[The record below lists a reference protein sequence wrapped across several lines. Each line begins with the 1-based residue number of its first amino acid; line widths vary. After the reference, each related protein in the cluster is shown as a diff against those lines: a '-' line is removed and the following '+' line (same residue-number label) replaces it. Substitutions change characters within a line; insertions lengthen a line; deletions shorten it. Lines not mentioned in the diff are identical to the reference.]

1 MLRTFPNRRRL
12 VATIVLALLMVRIV
26 RAGEPLQEAPVTPAD
41 REHWSFAPL
50 TRPKLPQV
58 KDDGKWERSA
68 IDQFVLAKLEEK
80 GIAPQGEADW
90 DTLVRR
96 LSFDLT
102 GLPPDVGRSF
112 RADLDGPEGPSDES
126 PDDYERLV
134 DRLLASPAYGERW
147 AQHWL
152 DLARFAETDGFEH
165 DKIRPEAW
173 KYRDWVIAALNAD
186 VPYDEFVRL
195 QLAGDR
201 VQGSGVRG
209 QEERGQRSEVGGEK
223 ERENDNPQ
231 SAIRNPQSIATTF
244 CLAGPDMPDINS
256 QEERR
261 HYLLNEMA
269 STVGSVFLGLQ
280 VGCAQCHDH
289 KYDPI
294 SQADFYRLR
303 AFFESAVDLKKDASV
318 TVLKEQEKPV
328 ESRLWIRGDFRQPGA
343 LVTASFP
350 RIANPQNDNPT
361 TENRRLALADWLTQ
375 SDHPLTSRV
384 MANRLWQHHFGR
396 GISDTPSD
404 FGLLGSAPSH
414 PELLDWLA
422 TELVRCGWS
431 MKAMHRRIVSSAV
444 YRQGSGVQ
452 SPKSKVQ
459 SEQDS
464 GLATGDSGL
473 GLYAQFPRLRLS
485 GEAIRDAMLSA
496 AGLLDRQAGGPGV
509 MPPLPSELTSTLLKN
524 QWQEDPTE
532 GNHYRRSIYLFA
544 RRNLRYPLFDTFDRP
559 DANASCPQRS
569 QSTTALQSL
578 QMVNSEFALLCA
590 RHLAGQGE
598 SRGQRAESREEQVRW
613 LIRRVYNR
621 AATEREVQLLK
632 RFLADQ
638 TELLRREGRKAEEL
652 ALPIGAEADDPYAA
666 AALVD
671 LCLALFNASE
681 FVTID

>member
-1 MLRTFPNRRRL
+1 MIGLHYYRATAVGIC
-12 VATIVLALLMVRIV
+12 VAVSSLAI
-26 RAGEPLQEAPVTPAD
+26 AQEQISEVPITDAD
-41 REHWSFAPL
+41 REHWAFSPL
-50 TRPKLPQV
+50 ARPEVPQV
-58 KDDGKWERSA
+58 KNEMKWVRTA
-68 IDQFVLAKLEEK
+68 IDRFVLAKLEGT
-80 GIAPQGEADW
+80 GIAPQAEADW

-102 GLPPDVGRSF
+102 GLPPDRGPGVPPAEDGTRSV
-112 RADLDGPEGPSDES
+112 PTTSS
-126 PDDYERLV
+126 PDEYERLV

-186 VPYDEFVRL
+186 TPYDEFVRM
-195 QLAGDR
+195 QLAGDLAAGSKFK
-201 VQGSGVRG
+201 VQSSKL
-209 QEERGQRSEVGGEK
+209 EEILNFEPGTLNSVV
-223 ERENDNPQ
+223 
-231 SAIRNPQSIATTF
+231 ATSF
-244 CLAGPDMPDINS
+244 ALAGPDMPDINS

-261 HYLLNEMA
+261 HYLLNEMT

-303 AFFESAVDLKKDASV
+303 AFFESAVELKKDASV
-318 TVLKEQEKPV
+318 TVLKERERPV

-343 LVTASFP
+343 IVSAAFP
-350 RIANPQNDNPT
+350 RIANPKEDKVDNDNP
-361 TENRRLALADWLTQ
+361 RLALANWLTR

-384 MANRLWQHHFGR
+384 MTNRIWQHHFGR
-396 GISDTPSD
+396 GIVDTPSD
-404 FGLLGSAPSH
+404 FGILGSSPSH

-422 TELVRCGWS
+422 MELVRCGWS
-431 MKAMHRRIVSSAV
+431 MKTLHRRMVTSAV
-444 YRQGSGVQ
+444 YRQGSGGRGQTSEVRGQ
-452 SPKSKVQ
+452 NGDSQIPNPKSQ
-459 SEQDS
+459 ISTLPDAS
-464 GLATGDSGL
+464 LLAT
-473 GLYAQFPRLRLS
+473 FPHQRLS
-485 GEAIRDAMLSA
+485 GESIRDAMLAA

-509 MPPLPSELTSTLLKN
+509 MPPLPGELTGTLLKG
-524 QWQEDPTE
+524 QWQEDPAE
-532 GNHYRRSIYLFA
+532 ANHYRRSIYLFA
-544 RRNLRYPLFDTFDRP
+544 RRNLRYPLFDAFDRP

-590 RHLAGQGE
+590 RHLAGEVERG
-598 SRGQRAESREEQVRW
+598 GQRAESKREQVPW
-613 LIRRVYNR
+613 LVRRVFGR
-621 AATEREVQLLK
+621 EATEHEVKLLEK
-632 RFLADQ
+632 FLTDQ
-638 TELLRREGRKAEEL
+638 TDLLRSEGRSAEEL
-652 ALPIGAEADDPYAA
+652 ALPIGTQADDPYAA

>member
-1 MLRTFPNRRRL
+1 MLQPPFRLNAL
-12 VATIVLALLMVRIV
+12 VAALLMISGEMSL
-26 RAGEPLQEAPVTPAD
+26 RAQEAISEAPITDAD
-41 REHWSFAPL
+41 REHWAFTPL
-50 TRPKLPQV
+50 VRPEVPQV
-58 KDDGKWERSA
+58 KDEGTWVRSA
-68 IDQFVLAKLEEK
+68 VDRFVLARLEEK
-80 GIAPQGEADW
+80 GITPQGGADW

-102 GLPPDVGRSF
+102 GLPPQDVGRASQPGQE
-112 RADLDGPEGPSDES
+112 DGLGSPSYS
-126 PDDYERLV
+126 PDEYERRV

-165 DKIRPEAW
+165 DKIRPDAW

-186 VPYDEFVRL
+186 LPYDEFVRM
-195 QLAGDR
+195 QLAGDLASGSKFK
-201 VQGSGVRG
+201 VQSSKL
-209 QEERGQRSEVGGEK
+209 EETLNFEPGTLNSVV
-223 ERENDNPQ
+223 
-231 SAIRNPQSIATTF
+231 ATSF
-244 CLAGPDMPDINS
+244 ALAGPDMPDINS

-261 HYLLNEMA
+261 HYLLNEMT
-269 STVGSVFLGLQ
+269 STVGAVFLGLQ

-303 AFFESAVDLKKDASV
+303 AFFESAIDLKKDVSV
-318 TVLKEQEKPV
+318 SVLKEQDQPV
-328 ESRLWIRGDFRQPGA
+328 ESRLWVRGDFRQPGA
-343 LVTASFP
+343 IVSAAFP
-350 RIANPQNDNPT
+350 RIANPKEDKVDNDNP
-361 TENRRLALADWLTQ
+361 RLALADWLTR

-384 MANRLWQHHFGR
+384 IANRLWQHHFGR
-396 GISDTPSD
+396 GIVDTPSD
-404 FGLLGSAPSH
+404 FGILGSSPSH

-422 TELVRCGWS
+422 TELVRCDWS
-431 MKAMHRRIVSSAV
+431 IKTMHRRIVSSTV
-444 YRQGSGVQ
+444 YRQAGKFNVPGS
-452 SPKSKVQ
+452 KFKV
-459 SEQDS
+459 EQNFEP
-464 GLATGDSGL
+464 GTLNFEL
-473 GLYAQFPRLRLS
+473 GLSFPRRRLD

-509 MPPLPSELTSTLLKN
+509 MPPLPGELTGTLLKG

-532 GNHYRRSIYLFA
+532 ANHYRRSIYLFA
-544 RRNLRYPLFDTFDRP
+544 RRNLRYPLFDAFDRP

-590 RHLAGQGE
+590 RHLAGEVERG
-598 SRGQRAESREEQVRW
+598 GQRAESREEQILW
-613 LIRRVYNR
+613 LVRRVFNR
-621 AATEREVQLLK
+621 DATEREVQLLEK
-632 RFLADQ
+632 FLKDQ
-638 TELLRREGRKAEEL
+638 TVLLRSEGRTAEEL
-652 ALPIGAEADDPYAA
+652 ALPIGTRPDDPYAA